1 VFRPKAKN
9 RTSLHDQA
17 PNGSEQGNHVICPYC
32 AATIEQA
39 TERCA
44 NCGANLAAPRL
55 PLGMKLAA
63 GRYTIGKLL
72 GQGGFGM
79 TYQGA
84 DTVLKRVVAIKEL
97 FPEGSSRHGAR
108 VMPPVS
114 FGGIGFAEA
123 RIGVVE
129 EGRTLAQFDHP
140 GIVRVLDVLEENGTA
155 YLVMEKLEGETL
167 GSKLDRDGKM
177 DSREVERI
185 AVTIAEALEGVHNSG
200 MLHRDIKPDNIF
212 LTTQGRIVLID
223 FGSARSFIT
232 AKTVRHTRLL
242 TPGYAP
248 LEQYAEQARF
258 GPYTDLYSLGATLY
272 HALQGFPP
280 PAVTDRMLGVALEPL
295 PLSTPPG
302 LREAIEHALALQVDK
317 RPKSVLDFT
326 GLARELVRFGLHPTL
341 RDFSDFIGQERL
353 KTDLEERLKKSK
365 SKTKSLEHTLFVGP
379 PDSGRRTLAQ
389 LIAAELGVGI
399 IIRSASGLRTP
410 GDLMELFKEFRENDV
425 LFLEDVHRL
434 GQTIGERLAS
444 AARVGRVQLVH
455 GRGVDMHWV
464 QIEAPPFTLIGST
477 TNTNLVSPSLRPVFA
492 AEHHFDYYL
501 PQEIATLLE
510 RHAKRHGFLLET
522 QAALEIGVRSRGEAR
537 VAYNLLKRVSD
548 FAVVAGEREINQSR
562 AVRALDTMG
571 LDQLGLEKEERHLLE
586 KLMLEFGGGPAPLAV
601 LAAAVSRDQTYV
613 HETFEPYL
621 VHIGFIDPTPQGWL
635 LRDPAY
641 YHLRNAAHESISLE
655 W

>member
-1 VFRPKAKN
+1 M
-9 RTSLHDQA
+9 QA
-17 PNGSEQGNHVICPYC
+17 QQWFGGTALICPYC
-32 AATIEQA
+32 ATTLEGSPD
-39 TERCA
+39 RCT
-44 NCGANLAAPRL
+44 NCGAHLFAPRL
-55 PLGMKLAA
+55 PVGTKLAA
-63 GRYTIGKLL
+63 GRYSVGKLL

-84 DTVLKRVVAIKEL
+84 DSVLKRVVAIKEL

-108 VMPPVS
+108 VMPPIS
-114 FGGIGFAEA
+114 FGGTGFAEA

-177 DSREVERI
+177 DAREVERV

-223 FGSARSFIT
+223 FGSARSFVT

-272 HALQGFPP
+272 HALQGYPP

-295 PLSTPPG
+295 PVSTPPG

-317 RPKSVLDFT
+317 RPKSVSDFT

-353 KTDLEERLKKSK
+353 KSDLEERLKKSK
-365 SKTKSLEHTLFVGP
+365 HKKKPLEHTLFVGP
-379 PDSGRRTLAQ
+379 LDSGRRTLAQ

-477 TNTNLVSPSLRPVFA
+477 TNANLVSPSLRPVFA

-510 RHAKRHGFLLET
+510 RHAKRHGFILET

-548 FAVVAGEREINQSR
+548 FAVVAGEREIDQSR

-571 LDQLGLEKEERHLLE
+571 LDQLGLEREERHLLE

-601 LAAAVSRDQTYV
+601 LAAAVSRDQNYV
-613 HETFEPYL
+613 HETYEPYL
-621 VHIGFIDPTPQGWL
+621 VHIGFIDPTPQGWV

-641 YHLRNAAHESISLE
+641 YHLRNANFESMSLE